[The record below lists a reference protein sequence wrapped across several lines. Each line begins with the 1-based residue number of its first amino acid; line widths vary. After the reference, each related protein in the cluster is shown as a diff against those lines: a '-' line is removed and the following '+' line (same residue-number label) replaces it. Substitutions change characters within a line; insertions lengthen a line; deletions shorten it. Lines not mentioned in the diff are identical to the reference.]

1 MLKLLAVARTLF
13 LVFIVA
19 FTIRSMPWAMEVP
32 RTHDEQ
38 YARVAASA
46 SALSR
51 AAWYAVGWIAFET
64 VAGWWLATRRP
75 RAGDAAAAG
84 EPPAPKLP

>member
-1 MLKLLAVARTLF
+1 MLKLMAVVRTLF

-19 FTIRSMPWAMEVP
+19 FTVRSMPWAIEVP
-32 RTHDEQ
+32 KTHDEQ

-51 AAWYAVGWIAFET
+51 AAWYAVGWIGFET
-64 VAGWWLATRRP
+64 IVGWWLATRRARP
-75 RAGDAAAAG
+75 AQPAAGARDAAA
-84 EPPAPKLP
+84 PKP